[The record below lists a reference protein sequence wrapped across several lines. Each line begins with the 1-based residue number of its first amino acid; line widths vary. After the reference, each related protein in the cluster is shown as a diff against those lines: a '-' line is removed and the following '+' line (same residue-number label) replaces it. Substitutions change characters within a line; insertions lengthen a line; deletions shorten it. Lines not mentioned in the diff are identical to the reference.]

1 MSVSARHCQVGPA
14 KVPLCGQGNLIPLIR
29 PILLIEA
36 NLLPLAY
43 TASLIVAT
51 VFIHVSKAV
60 SSCLLVEKLAVND
73 PVFTRS
79 PAQGCTRAVSIA
91 GIDVIFGVFR
101 IVKSPAAAGT
111 KNVVNPTGILGCKTD
126 QAQGQGVL
134 YQWPVNHGTDV
145 VTKITLFNGFTGEIY
160 PSLERARIRF
170 VGNDAQG
177 AALCRIAKQGSL
189 RSAQR
194 LYALNINQPW
204 IRIESGLTDGLF
216 IKIYTRGWV
225 FTKRDGRSRAT
236 AHNYVGSTRFAPA
249 K

>member
-1 MSVSARHCQVGPA
+1 M
-14 KVPLCGQGNLIPLIR
+14 
-29 PILLIEA
+29 
-36 NLLPLAY
+36 LPFVQS
-43 TASLIVAT
+43 TSLIVAS
-51 VFIHVSKAV
+51 VLIHVPKAV

-101 IVKSPAAAGT
+101 IVKSSAAAGT
-111 KNVVNPTGILGCKTD
+111 KNIVNPTGILGCKTD
-126 QAQGQGVL
+126 KTQGQGVL

-189 RSAQR
+189 RSAQC
-194 LYALNINQPW
+194 LYTLNINQPW
-204 IRIESGLTDGLF
+204 IRIESGLADGLF
-216 IKIYTRGWV
+216 IKVYTRGWV

-236 AHNYVGSTRFAPA
+236 AHNHVGPTRFASA
-249 K
+249 E